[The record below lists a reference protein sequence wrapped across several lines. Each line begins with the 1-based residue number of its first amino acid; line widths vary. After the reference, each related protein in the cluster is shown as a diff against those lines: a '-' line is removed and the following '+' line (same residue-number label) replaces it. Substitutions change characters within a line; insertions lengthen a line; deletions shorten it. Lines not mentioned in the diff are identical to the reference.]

1 MYGTLD
7 ETKSSG
13 KEYRE
18 HAESAYRETTSIK
31 KLIEPRMKSSKSS
44 LVRGLLVLESFTP
57 ETKGYSLSELSKSLG
72 VPKSSLH
79 RVVKELA
86 DMNYLRYEEQSKRYH
101 LGTRVLSLGFSVLQ
115 GMELREIA
123 RPYLERLSREC
134 NKTVNLAIFDRDEMV
149 YVERIRVPGIRT
161 YNISVGA
168 RMSPWNTAVG
178 KVVLAHLPEEKL
190 NEIVRKQR
198 TNPEFNTKEFMN
210 SLDDVRKDGFA
221 LHQEFKRGFLAVA
234 VPVFSDKGVACAINM
249 IAEIEDVSVDGLQE
263 EYAPKLMAVGWELSS
278 ALGYLK

>member
-7 ETKSSG
+7 ESKSSG

-18 HAESAYRETTSIK
+18 HAESASLETTSIK

-57 ETKGYSLSELSKSLG
+57 ETKGYSLAELSKSLG

-134 NKTVNLAIFDRDEMV
+134 NKTVNLAIFNRDEMV

-198 TNPEFNTKEFMN
+198 TNPEFNIKEFMN

-249 IAEIEDVSVDGLQE
+249 IAEVEDVSVDGLQE

-278 ALGYLK
+278 ALGYRK